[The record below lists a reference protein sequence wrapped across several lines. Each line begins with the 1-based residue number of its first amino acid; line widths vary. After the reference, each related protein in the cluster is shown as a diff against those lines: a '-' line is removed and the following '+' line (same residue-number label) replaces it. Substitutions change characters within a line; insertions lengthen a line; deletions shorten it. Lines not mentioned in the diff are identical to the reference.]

1 MFRKLKKLFSLLG
14 PGFITGASDDD
25 PSGIATYAQT
35 GAQFGYSQLWTA
47 PFSFP
52 FMTVIQEMC
61 GRVGIVT
68 GKGLSGVIR
77 RHYSRPILFG
87 TVAVLFTANTI
98 NIGANLGA
106 MASSAELILGIPFI
120 FWLLLIT
127 ASTLILEI
135 FISYKVYSKYL
146 KYLTV
151 SLLAYVA
158 VVFFVKQDWVA
169 ILTSTIIP
177 RVSINSVY
185 VMNIVAILG
194 TTISPYLFFW
204 QTDEEVEEEVAAGKI
219 VTMGKG
225 VPKFSNRD
233 IKTMRLDTVF
243 GMLFSNLVMFFIIA
257 TTASTL
263 HLKGIT
269 NIETAN
275 QAAEALR
282 PLAGDLTFILFSAGI
297 IGIGF
302 LAIPILAGSASY
314 AVSEAL
320 GWREGLYRKLNQA
333 HGFYGAITI
342 ATLIG
347 LLVNFIG
354 IPPFK
359 MLYYTAVLNGIAAPP
374 LMVIIL
380 LIANDKSIMGE
391 HTNSRFSNF
400 MGIIITLIMGIAALA
415 LFVVLIKGF

>member
-1 MFRKLKKLFSLLG
+1 MFKKLKKLLSLLG

-68 GKGLSGVIR
+68 GKVLSGVIR
-77 RHYSRPILFG
+77 KHYSRPILFG
-87 TVAVLFTANTI
+87 TVAILFTANTI

-106 MASSAELILGIPFI
+106 MASSAELILGIPFF

-127 ASTLILEI
+127 AST
-135 FISYKVYSKYL
+135 
-146 KYLTV
+146 
-151 SLLAYVA
+151 
-158 VVFFVKQDWVA
+158 
-169 ILTSTIIP
+169 IIP
-177 RVSINSVY
+177 RFSISSAY
-185 VMNIVAILG
+185 IMNIVAILG

-204 QTDEEVEEEVAAGKI
+204 QEAEEVEEEVAAGKI
-219 VTMGKG
+219 VAMGRG
-225 VPKFSNRD
+225 VPKFSKQD

-243 GMLFSNLVMFFIIA
+243 GMFFSNLVMFFIIA

-269 NIETAN
+269 NIETAS

-314 AVSEAL
+314 AVAEAF
-320 GWREGLYRKLNQA
+320 GWREGLYRKLKQA
-333 HGFYGAITI
+333 HGFYGAII
-342 ATLIG
+342 LATLIG

-359 MLYYTAVLNGIAAPP
+359 MLYYTAVINGIAAPP

-380 LIANDKSIMGE
+380 LISNNKSIMGE
-391 HTNSRFSNF
+391 HVNSGFSNF
-400 MGIIITLIMGIAALA
+400 MGIIITLVMSIVALA
-415 LFVVLIKGF
+415 LALAFIKGF